1 MSKNSK
7 TGLEE
12 GLVHKKEFNFT
23 IEQLS
28 QICAYDNQFK
38 AAQSWKEGDPPL
50 QYKDQILSSKIIVD
64 DFGGIEAIAKGLDS
78 KIGDGP
84 KGILGTPEDL

>member
-1 MSKNSK
+1 
-7 TGLEE
+7 
-12 GLVHKKEFNFT
+12 
-23 IEQLS
+23 
-28 QICAYDNQFK
+28 
-38 AAQSWKEGDPPL
+38 
-50 QYKDQILSSKIIVD
+50 LSSKIIVD